1 MPTSTEAFSATA
13 WTLMAVETALDSSDR
28 RAAERAVSDGRI
40 WTPQECSGA
49 EDGEFGDLDRSIGS
63 FIV

>member
-1 MPTSTEAFSATA
+1 
-13 WTLMAVETALDSSDR
+13 MAVETALDSSDR